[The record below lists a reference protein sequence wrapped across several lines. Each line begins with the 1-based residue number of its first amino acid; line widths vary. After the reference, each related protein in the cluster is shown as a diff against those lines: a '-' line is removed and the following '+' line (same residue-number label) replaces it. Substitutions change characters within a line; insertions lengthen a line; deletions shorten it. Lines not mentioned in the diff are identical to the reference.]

1 MLRRPTFRLAVVTD
15 TAPAEHATL
24 GGRGTRPAALAS
36 PPVGEVGPCS
46 HSSPTPTRSPH
57 IGGGLGW
64 EILAERAALEGL
76 QAALTAQAGGT
87 TIPMILRD
95 GLIGPWPW
103 LHIARPDNPHV
114 AIGVVRMI
122 GTAWVL
128 LGPHGRPAERVPI
141 CLGPFPTAGE
151 DTDYT
156 ALARAIISGLARGVW
171 PVPGTKH
178 YVPAMDPPTHGRH
191 GAHGE
196 PTGPRHGVSAS
207 ATPS

>member
-15 TAPAEHATL
+15 TTAPAEHATL
-24 GGRGTRPAALAS
+24 GGRDIRPAALAS
-36 PPVGEVGPCS
+36 PPVGEVGTRS

-64 EILAERAALEGL
+64 ETPTERAALEGL
-76 QAALTAQAGGT
+76 QAALTAQAGGA
-87 TIPMILRD
+87 TIPMILRQ

-114 AIGVVRMI
+114 AIGVVRVT

-128 LGPHGRPAERVPI
+128 LGPHGRPAERGPI
-141 CLGPFPTAGE
+141 CLGPFPAAGE

-171 PVPGTKH
+171 PVPGTEH
-178 YVPAMDPPTHGRH
+178 RAPAMDPGRP
-191 GAHGE
+191 GA
-196 PTGPRHGVSAS
+196 PRHGVSAS
-207 ATPS
+207 AAPS